1 MLVQG
6 IIDVFWMENDKI
18 ILLDYKTDRVKQA
31 QELLMRYQTQLQLY
45 ADALSRV
52 FSTDTKKMVAE
63 EKLIY
68 SFHIMSRIV
77 LASAS
82 PRRKELLEQI
92 GLEFEICPA
101 KGEEVITAGSVDG
114 AVLELSRQK
123 AEEVAAGIL
132 SYNEIHPELV
142 TPQDIL
148 VIGADTVVACDGN
161 ILGKPRDE
169 ADAAHMLSMLSGH
182 THSVYTG
189 VTLVFI
195 DKNGRTGET
204 SFYEKTDVCMYPL
217 DDAEIRRYIA
227 GGEPMDKAGSY
238 GIQGQAAA
246 FVKEIHGDYNNV
258 VGLPVGRLYQ
268 ELKKLGVMEWN

>member
-1 MLVQG
+1 
-6 IIDVFWMENDKI
+6 
-18 ILLDYKTDRVKQA
+18 
-31 QELLMRYQTQLQLY
+31 
-45 ADALSRV
+45 
-52 FSTDTKKMVAE
+52 
-63 EKLIY
+63 
-68 SFHIMSRIV
+68 MSRIV

-92 GLEFEICPA
+92 GLKFEICPA

-148 VIGADTVVACDGN
+148 VIG
-161 ILGKPRDE
+161 
-169 ADAAHMLSMLSGH
+169 H

-217 DDAEIRRYIA
+217 DCSEIRRYIA

>member
-1 MLVQG
+1 
-6 IIDVFWMENDKI
+6 
-18 ILLDYKTDRVKQA
+18 
-31 QELLMRYQTQLQLY
+31 
-45 ADALSRV
+45 
-52 FSTDTKKMVAE
+52 
-63 EKLIY
+63 
-68 SFHIMSRIV
+68 MSRIV

-101 KGEEVITAGSVDG
+101 KGDEVITAGSVDG
-114 AVLELSRQK
+114 AVLELSSQK

-204 SFYEKTDVCMYPL
+204 SFYEKTDVR
-217 DDAEIRRYIA
+217 IRRYIA